1 MAIYK
6 NITTNANDHITT
18 LIQKNGTHSGGISK
32 ISICNNDSLQAEN
45 ISVYI
50 EDEATTKYY
59 MIKNVDIPV
68 GVTLVLDD
76 VTSFDSRRNSLNI
89 VTNKDSGTGAPDV
102 SVIVK

>member
-6 NITTNANDHITT
+6 NITTDANDQISV

-50 EDEATTKYY
+50 EDEASTKFY
-59 MIKNVDIPV
+59 MIKNVDIPT

-76 VTSFDSRRNSLNI
+76 VTSFDARRNSLNI
-89 VTNKDSGTGAPDV
+89 VTNKDSSTGPPDV
-102 SVIVK
+102 SVIIK